1 MADERQEMAGEQDLR
16 DSFEEILGQGIGVE
30 DPEGLFLQG
39 CVLSRS
45 SATRFGFWR
54 GEDR

>member
-16 DSFEEILGQGIGVE
+16 DSVEEILGRGIGVE